1 MTRRIRTDER
11 GQAAVEFALILPL
24 LLMLILGVIEFG
36 RAWNLAQVATDAVR
50 ESTRR
55 CVLADNTTYT
65 AAWVDVDIR
74 NRMAAAGVP
83 TTAGTV
89 EFSSPGAAAGAECE
103 NSDQPVTITLRI
115 PYSWMFFKVFPAIT
129 LTSSFTMRNE

>member
-1 MTRRIRTDER
+1 MTRRIRRDER
-11 GQAAVEFALILPL
+11 GQATVEFALILPL
-24 LLMLILGVIEFG
+24 LLTLVLGVIEFG

-83 TTAGTV
+83 TNAGTV
-89 EFSSPGAAAGAECE
+89 EITSTGAAAGAECE
-103 NSDQPVTITLRI
+103 NSDQPVTITLRV
-115 PYSWMFFKVFPAIT
+115 PYSWMFFRVLPPIT

>member
-1 MTRRIRTDER
+1 MRRRIHDDR
-11 GQAAVEFALILPL
+11 GQATVEFALILPVL
-24 LLMLILGVIEFG
+24 LLLVLGILEFG

-83 TTAGTV
+83 TGAGTV
-89 EFSSPGAAAGAECE
+89 ELSSPGAAAGTECE

-115 PYSWMFFKVFPAIT
+115 PYSWMFFRLLPPIT

>member
-1 MTRRIRTDER
+1 MTRRIRRDER
-11 GQAAVEFALILPL
+11 GQATVEFALILPL
-24 LLMLILGVIEFG
+24 LLTLVLGVIEFG

-83 TTAGTV
+83 TNAGTV
-89 EFSSPGAAAGAECE
+89 EITSNGAAAGAECE
-103 NSDQPVTITLRI
+103 NSDQPVTITLRV
-115 PYSWMFFKVFPAIT
+115 PYSWMFFRVFPAIT

>member
-1 MTRRIRTDER
+1 MTRRIRRDER
-11 GQAAVEFALILPL
+11 GQATVEFALILPL
-24 LLMLILGVIEFG
+24 LLTLVLGVIEFG

-83 TTAGTV
+83 TNAGTV
-89 EFSSPGAAAGAECE
+89 EITSNGAAAGAECE
-103 NSDQPVTITLRI
+103 NSDQPVTITLRV
-115 PYSWMFFKVFPAIT
+115 PYSWMFFRVLPPIT